1 LKVVSNED
9 GKASGSKED
18 QPNFPLH
25 LIFDVIM
32 GKSFNGILL
41 CDDGVLTFSSV
52 VSYKY
57 Q

>member
-1 LKVVSNED
+1 LKAVSNED

-18 QPNFPLH
+18 QPKFPLH

-32 GKSFNGILL
+32 GKSFHGILL
-41 CDDGVLTFSSV
+41 CDDGIVAFDNVASN
-52 VSYKY
+52 KY

>member
-18 QPNFPLH
+18 QPKFPLH

-41 CDDGVLTFSSV
+41 CDDGILAFSSV
-52 VSYKY
+52 VFNKY